1 MFAID
6 AQRDGK
12 SFIVRADE
20 SLTAFLDLER
30 GRSALAAND
39 RDACLVI
46 AARRAG
52 KLQLSG
58 RSFFWL
64 FFLTQHLNL
73 YQNALGVR
81 A

>member
-12 SFIVRADE
+12 RFILRADE
-20 SLTAFLDLER
+20 SLTAFLNLER
-30 GRSALAAND
+30 GRFALAAND
-39 RDACLVI
+39 RDGCLVI
-46 AARRAG
+46 EARRAG

-64 FFLTQHLNL
+64 FLLTQHLNFC
-73 YQNALGVR
+73 QNALGVR

>member
-12 SFIVRADE
+12 RFIVR
-20 SLTAFLDLER
+20 
-30 GRSALAAND
+30 AND

-46 AARRAG
+46 GARRAR

-64 FFLTQHLNL
+64 FLLTPHLNFC
-73 YQNALGVR
+73 QNALGVR

>member
-12 SFIVRADE
+12 RFTVRADE

-30 GRSALAAND
+30 SDALAAND

-46 AARRAG
+46 GARRAR
-52 KLQLSG
+52 KLQLSA
-58 RSFFWL
+58 RSFLWL
-64 FFLTQHLNL
+64 SC
-73 YQNALGVR
+73 
-81 A
+81 